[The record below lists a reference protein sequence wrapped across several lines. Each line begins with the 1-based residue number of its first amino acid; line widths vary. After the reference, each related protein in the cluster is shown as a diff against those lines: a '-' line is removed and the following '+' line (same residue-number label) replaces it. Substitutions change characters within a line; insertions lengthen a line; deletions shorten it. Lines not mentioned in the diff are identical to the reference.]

1 MYDDESMK
9 AVNRLISEG
18 GKATFVGAPA
28 ADILLAAIEILRKK
42 IAAGTATSFVKV
54 KAHGGEPAK
63 EGADILADKDID

>member
-1 MYDDESMK
+1 MK

-28 ADILLAAIEILRKK
+28 AHILVVAIEILRNK

-54 KAHGGEPAK
+54 KAHRGEPARK
-63 EGADILADKDID
+63 GADILANKDID